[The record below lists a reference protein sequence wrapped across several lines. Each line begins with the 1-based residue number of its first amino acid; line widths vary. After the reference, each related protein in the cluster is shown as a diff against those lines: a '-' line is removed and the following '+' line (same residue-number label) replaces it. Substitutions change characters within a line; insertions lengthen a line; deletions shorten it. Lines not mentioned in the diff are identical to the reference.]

1 MNTNDDKEFSNE
13 AEDVITQMVS
23 LIKDQTHEI
32 EELKDK
38 LEKCKMEDLTELYS
52 PEYPTED
59 VPFEGEYDFY
69 KE

>member
-1 MNTNDDKEFSNE
+1 MDTNEDKEISNE

-32 EELKDK
+32 EELKSK
-38 LEKCKMEDLTELYS
+38 LEKCKIEDFTELYS
-52 PEYPTED
+52 PEFPTED

-69 KE
+69 EE